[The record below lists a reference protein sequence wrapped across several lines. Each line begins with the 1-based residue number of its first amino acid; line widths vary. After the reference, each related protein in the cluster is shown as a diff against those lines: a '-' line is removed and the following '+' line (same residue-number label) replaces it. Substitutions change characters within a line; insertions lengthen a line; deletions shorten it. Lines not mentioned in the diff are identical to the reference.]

1 MRKDSASIANNT
13 QAIVLAV
20 SFEVAAAKWTFAL
33 PDGQRER
40 PAVHTV
46 AQPGAAASLQA
57 TLDLIEQ

>member
-20 SFEVAAAKWTFAL
+20 SFEVAAAKWTWARLL
-33 PDGQRER
+33 PSQ
-40 PAVHTV
+40 
-46 AQPGAAASLQA
+46 GAAASLQA